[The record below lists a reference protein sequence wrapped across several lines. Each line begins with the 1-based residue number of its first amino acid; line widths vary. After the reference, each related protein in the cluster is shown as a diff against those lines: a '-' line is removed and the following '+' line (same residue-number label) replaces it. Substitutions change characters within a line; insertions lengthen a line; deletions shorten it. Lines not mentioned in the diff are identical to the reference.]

1 LPDLAFEV
9 VRLRRHGRDERAKG
23 SGAIASTF
31 TWISM
36 LDLVKQIPDIGAK
49 IIIN

>member
-9 VRLRRHGRDERAKG
+9 DRLRRHGRDERAKG
-23 SGAIASTF
+23 RDPITLTS

-36 LDLVKQIPDIGAK
+36 LDLVKQIPDIGTK